1 MAFALVLTRRS
12 MLNLQIDINQ
22 ALKSDGMGHLKPR
35 ILVLTVS
42 PDSSSDYIPIMN
54 CIFSAQKAV
63 RANGAD
69 PQNFAVVRHQFDDTW
84 ANLFLFLSRI
94 AEHSN
99 RCLQDLGRGCS
110 FFATSR
116 AYHRRNLHETK

>member
-1 MAFALVLTRRS
+1 LRI
-12 MLNLQIDINQ
+12 QIDINQ

-63 RANGAD
+63 RTNGLTHQLPSCATNFNGAWI
-69 PQNFAVVRHQFDDTW
+69 NAF
-84 ANLFLFLSRI
+84 FLELPI
-94 AEHSN
+94 AEHPN
-99 RCLQDLGRGCS
+99 RRL
-110 FFATSR
+110 
-116 AYHRRNLHETK
+116 